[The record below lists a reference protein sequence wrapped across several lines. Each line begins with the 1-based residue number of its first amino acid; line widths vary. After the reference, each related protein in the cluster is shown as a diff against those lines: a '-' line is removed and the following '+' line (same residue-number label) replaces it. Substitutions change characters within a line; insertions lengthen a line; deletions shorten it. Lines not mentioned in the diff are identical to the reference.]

1 MWAISKQKVENFFD
15 RMTRSMNLDTKKI
28 LSWYSYVLF
37 IAPLLFW
44 ALIALRGGASNQ
56 SIKMMIMKQPAVAI
70 AAIAA
75 IVDFVLGYYLML
87 NKKQFLK
94 MKENKDFVTTTKY
107 RENLYGI
114 TRQAVEKIIRQNVV
128 PILIVAPDSF
138 QQMEEIDKYLVVFVD
153 ADNAELEER
162 YDARNHTSQTSD
174 ALAQIEADRKYAD
187 YAHYLLKNHKI
198 EKTIELIEMLW
209 QSVGSGGGL
218 PQKMISLMLECDM
231 LLKNASIEKVQG
243 ASYDLTLGDEY
254 YYGGRIKRL
263 SDENL
268 ILKIEPYDYA
278 IVSCKEY
285 VTLPKDITA
294 NFGLTVGLFCQGI
307 ILSNGQQVDP
317 GFRGTLFCLL
327 FNTSNKAVI
336 IKRNSHYAT
345 IEFNKMLDF
354 APQYKGKN
362 QDKVDI
368 LDYIPSNVMQ
378 GAINEL
384 KQEIEALKQESKNMQ
399 NLYMGVISI
408 IFAAISILLILN

>member
-1 MWAISKQKVENFFD
+1 MKYKGIVITGTSCAGKTTIVSRICKKDTRFEIVHAYATRERGEDDFGQYVFVSK
-15 RMTRSMNLDTKKI
+15 KK
-28 LSWYSYVLF
+28 
-37 IAPLLFW
+37 
-44 ALIALRGGASNQ
+44 
-56 SIKMMIMKQPAVAI
+56 
-70 AAIAA
+70 
-75 IVDFVLGYYLML
+75 
-87 NKKQFLK
+87 FLK
-94 MKENKDFVTTTKY
+94 MKENKDFVITTKY
-107 RENLYGI
+107 RKRQYGI
-114 TRQAVEKIIRQNVV
+114 TREAVEKIINRNVV

-138 QQMEEIDKYLVVFVD
+138 QQMEEINKYLVVFID
-153 ADNAELEER
+153 ADDAELEER
-162 YDARNHTSQTSD
+162 YKAKNHTSITSD
-174 ALAQIEADRKYAD
+174 ALNQVEADRKYAD

-198 EKTIELIEMLW
+198 KKTIELLEMLW
-209 QSVGSGGGL
+209 QSTGSGGVL

-231 LLKNASIEKVQG
+231 LLKNATIEKIQG

-254 YYGGRIKRL
+254 YYGGRIKHL

-345 IEFNKMLDF
+345 IEFSKMLDF

-368 LDYIPSNVMQ
+368 LDYIPPNVMQ

-384 KQEIEALKQESKNMQ
+384 KKEIEALKRESKNMQ
-399 NLYMGVISI
+399 NLYMGVIAI